1 MKIKDLQSS
10 PHNPRKIT
18 DEKLRML
25 GKAMKEFGDL
35 SGIVYNVR
43 TRRII
48 GGHQRIKHL
57 DPAWSITK
65 REHQDKVGTV
75 ALGEIKTP
83 FGLWQYREVD
93 WPEKKE
99 VAANIAANQH
109 GGDFDYPKLKDLIIE
124 IDDGETDMELVGFD
138 VSNLE
143 ELFAFD
149 KIRFEPV
156 INPSISSHVVNDEE
170 INKARSKID
179 AKFNVIGNYIEVMCP
194 KCGAEFSL
202 RKEDI
207 DDRRIDKREC
217 E

>member
-75 ALGEIKTP
+75 ALGEIETP
-83 FGLWQYREVD
+83 FGLWQ
-93 WPEKKE
+93 
-99 VAANIAANQH
+99 
-109 GGDFDYPKLKDLIIE
+109 
-124 IDDGETDMELVGFD
+124 
-138 VSNLE
+138 
-143 ELFAFD
+143 
-149 KIRFEPV
+149 
-156 INPSISSHVVNDEE
+156 
-170 INKARSKID
+170 
-179 AKFNVIGNYIEVMCP
+179 
-194 KCGAEFSL
+194 
-202 RKEDI
+202 
-207 DDRRIDKREC
+207 
-217 E
+217 